1 MLTAKLTLELSTN
14 YNEVVAIV
22 LEELDGTPR
31 ENTLSS
37 SPYSVFQ
44 KLPQVEEALNARE
57 HIEEYG
63 SDKWKCGDYIIR
75 RPQFR
80 DINLSIEDAAGGLVD
95 TITRLMDPPMSRT
108 DVLNLPY
115 PVYMSIVDKVK
126 EDSLGA
132 ITFPEPPKITTGSD

>member
-1 MLTAKLTLELSTN
+1 MLTAKLTLELTKN
-14 YNEVVAIV
+14 YNEVVAAV
-22 LEELDGTPR
+22 LEELNGTPR
-31 ENTLSS
+31 EETLSS
-37 SPYSVFQ
+37 SPYKVFQ
-44 KLPQVEEALNARE
+44 LIPQVEEALNAR
-57 HIEEYG
+57 HPIEDYG

-80 DINLSIEDAAGGLVD
+80 DINLSIEDPAGGLAN
-95 TITRLMDPPMSRT
+95 TITRLIEPPLPYSE
-108 DVLNLPY
+108 VLNIPY